1 MLLLRV
7 AWRVCT
13 LMHLVSCRYRL
24 RGAKFFC
31 VRRGNQRLS
40 WMRAAAFCRTLRNR
54 PQAECACHGS
64 HPLSPHSIPLGF
76 HRSSGELALVAV
88 CTGSFTWYMRRIV
101 LTQTCDTI
109 HCCKMMWDCLKRHKR
124 GNRARVV
131 ITELPLHP
139 PIRPKSTVYS
149 LYLKYFHGFAPYI
162 KSALFIRERIY

>member
-13 LMHLVSCRYRL
+13 LMHLISISCRYRL

-40 WMRAAAFCRTLRNR
+40 WMRAASFCHTLRNR

-64 HPLSPHSIPLGF
+64 HPLSPHCIPLVF
-76 HRSSGELALVAV
+76 HRFSGELALVAV

-101 LTQTCDTI
+101 LAQTCDTI
-109 HCCKMMWDCLKRHKR
+109 HCCKMMWDCLSFLSLNSILRCLESGAQCFKNNTLFDCTLCIYMVRTLSK
-124 GNRARVV
+124 V
-131 ITELPLHP
+131 LPRSH
-139 PIRPKSTVYS
+139 T
-149 LYLKYFHGFAPYI
+149 
-162 KSALFIRERIY
+162 LFRSP